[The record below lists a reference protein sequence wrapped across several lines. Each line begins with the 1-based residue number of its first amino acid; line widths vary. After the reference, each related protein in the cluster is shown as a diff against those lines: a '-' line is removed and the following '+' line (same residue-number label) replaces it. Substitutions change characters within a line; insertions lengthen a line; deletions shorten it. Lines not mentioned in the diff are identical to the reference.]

1 MGIFTFKKPL
11 KMSSDRG
18 LPSDRADGRPG
29 RGNDGGLTLVAEEMF
44 RRILSLERKRSERS
58 RQRFVLM
65 LVNAGSLLQT
75 EQGGTILDAITRSL
89 SVATR
94 ETDLG
99 GWYEKDMVIGIIC
112 TEIGSGTLTSV
123 LSALHSRVSAALR
136 NDLNPQQMNMI
147 KISFHV
153 FPDDLELQNAVR
165 AADSKLYPDLSP
177 KDNAT
182 KALWTIKRAIDI
194 QGAWPHWPSFPQCSL
209 RLRSPSS

>member
-18 LPSDRADGRPG
+18 LQSAASDGRPG
-29 RGNDGGLTLVAEEMF
+29 RANDGGLTLVAEEMF

-75 EQGGTILDAITRSL
+75 EQGGTILGAITRSL

-99 GWYEKDMVIGIIC
+99 GWYEKATVIGIIC

-123 LSALHSRVSAALR
+123 LSALHS
-136 NDLNPQQMNMI
+136 
-147 KISFHV
+147 
-153 FPDDLELQNAVR
+153 
-165 AADSKLYPDLSP
+165 
-177 KDNAT
+177 
-182 KALWTIKRAIDI
+182 
-194 QGAWPHWPSFPQCSL
+194 
-209 RLRSPSS
+209 